1 MTISRLVVSNQLGKC
16 IGDLALVENQRRA
29 QIRLLLLSLWNR
41 ARLRYND
48 RVRLG
53 LGGFLKT
60 RLTQLHPMVIL
71 GAVLEIVAF
80 CRTLPI
86 LHERS
91 QLSATTLSS
100 LVLTIL
106 VTFFYIHPGG

>member
-1 MTISRLVVSNQLGKC
+1 
-16 IGDLALVENQRRA
+16 
-29 QIRLLLLSLWNR
+29 
-41 ARLRYND
+41 
-48 RVRLG
+48 
-53 LGGFLKT
+53 
-60 RLTQLHPMVIL
+60 MVIL

-106 VTFFYIHPGG
+106 VTLFYIHPGG